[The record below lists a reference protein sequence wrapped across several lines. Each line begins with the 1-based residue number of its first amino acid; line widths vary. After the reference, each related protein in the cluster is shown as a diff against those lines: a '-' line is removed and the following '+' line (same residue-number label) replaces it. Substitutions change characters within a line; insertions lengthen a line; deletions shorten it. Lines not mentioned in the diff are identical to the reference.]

1 MKTPITKRFTTA
13 KRVVDFK
20 WKIYPAS
27 DNEFYCELQAFYGFA
42 NRKWQSE
49 TFKTIKECDEWAIK
63 TIMEDD
69 YLPIPNEFGELFD
82 EYEED

>member
-1 MKTPITKRFTTA
+1 M
-13 KRVVDFK
+13 
-20 WKIYPAS
+20 S
-27 DNEFYCELQAFYGFA
+27 DNEFYCELESFYDGYLDEN
-42 NRKWQSE
+42 NRYLDKKWQSK

-63 TIMEDD
+63 TIYMED